1 MALLLNQTA
10 PRIFR
15 AFGTPLLLGRD
26 FSAMDT
32 PESSKVV
39 IVNQSL
45 ARYFFRSENPLGKRI
60 TLESYKDLE
69 IVGVLADAKYRNLRD
84 VAPQTAYIAYAQYDQ
99 LGQRIM
105 CVRAA
110 GDAGALV
117 AAIRQEV
124 RNLDPNLPVFNI
136 KTFAEQ
142 INESISLER
151 LIAILSSFF
160 GLFALLLASLGLYG
174 VMAYSVTRRTREI
187 GVRMALGAQRNA
199 MLWLALRE
207 TLLLTLIGVA
217 TGLPAALLSS
227 RLAEGLLF
235 GLTPTDPLTI
245 SVSTLVMIPVATI
258 AGYFPARRAARVDPM
273 VALRHD

>member
-1 MALLLNQTA
+1 
-10 PRIFR
+10 
-15 AFGTPLLLGRD
+15 LLLGRD

-32 PESSKVV
+32 PESPKVV

-45 ARYFFRSENPLGKRI
+45 ARYFFRSENPIGKRI
-60 TLESYKDLE
+60 TLENYKDLE
-69 IVGVLADAKYRNLRD
+69 IVGVVADAKYRNLRE
-84 VAPQTAYIAYAQYDQ
+84 VAPQTAYIPYSQYGQ

-110 GDAGALV
+110 GDAGAL
-117 AAIRQEV
+117 APAIRQEV
-124 RNLDPNLPVFNI
+124 RNLDPKLPVFNI

-142 INESISLER
+142 ISESISRER
-151 LIAILSSFF
+151 LIALLSSFF

-174 VMAYSVTRRTREI
+174 VMAHAVTRRTREI
-187 GVRMALGAQRNA
+187 GVRMALGAQRKA

-217 TGLPAALLSS
+217 TGLPAALISS
-227 RLAEGLLF
+227 RLTEGLLF

-245 SVSTLVMIPVATI
+245 TVSTLVMISTAAL